1 MSFPGKDWRL
11 PFPFPTFFA
20 RHKKINTLM
29 QKKKNMV
36 KMQRVRIYLFWPN
49 YNISPTYISPEVSG
63 NFQKL
68 QPTFWAPRI
77 FLSISHFGTPVNQ
90 SDSLHHR
97 WHPTYGGPVKR
108 RILAAICVFSAKS
121 LTKNS
126 GLKKKHMLKATFKKE
141 DVEDTTT
148 QKGTY
153 IARPL

>member
-11 PFPFPTFFA
+11 PFHFQLRAPLPA
-20 RHKKINTLM
+20 HKDKYVNA
-29 QKKKNMV
+29 KKNMV

-49 YNISPTYISPEVSG
+49 YNIIYHQPTFPPG
-63 NFQKL
+63 NFPKL

-126 GLKKKHMLKATFKKE
+126 GLKKTHVKSHL
-141 DVEDTTT
+141 
-148 QKGTY
+148 
-153 IARPL
+153 